1 MIIVTAAEKKY
12 FTSVQTDSMTISS
25 EMLKSIHWM
34 VFRAGAVFA
43 GETYPRYAGA
53 VQARRQ
59 SPGAAAGIFFRRLSS
74 RFRAS
79 SRVSSRLAKWKRIK

>member
-25 EMLKSIHWM
+25 EMLKTIHWM
-34 VFRAGAVFA
+34 VFRAGAVLA

-53 VQARRQ
+53 VQALQ
-59 SPGAAAGIFFRRLSS
+59 QGFVPLGEVEAD
-74 RFRAS
+74 
-79 SRVSSRLAKWKRIK
+79 